1 MPTAKTIQE
10 IKDNM
15 VVPESYAAVKI
26 NREAREYHICDI
38 FKDEHYIFPET
49 CMMVVKEHFQLF
61 MEFMNKLQDIQ
72 QFSDGDTLPYWRDDA
87 VVGPGEATRIFYKD
101 LNTERKILV
110 GYDDY
115 PVICLELNSKHYVN
129 ESEKWTKEDKS

>member
-15 VVPESYAAVKI
+15 VVPESYAIVRIKG
-26 NREAREYHICDI
+26 EDREYHVCDI
-38 FKDEHYIFPET
+38 FEDDHYLLPET
-49 CMMVVKEHFQLF
+49 CMMVVVEHFQLF
-61 MEFMNKLQDIQ
+61 MEFMKNLPDMQ
-72 QFSDGDTLPYWRDDA
+72 QFADGDTLPYWRDDT
-87 VVGPGEATRIFYKD
+87 VVGPGETTRIFYKD
-101 LNTERKILV
+101 VNTERKVLV

-129 ESEKWTKEDKS
+129 ESEKWTAEDKR